1 MSIKIKLWLSI
12 LVAGGIAV
20 LAFSLILTWTSR
32 QVGEAIEQSQAMD
45 KVVKGVFE
53 LNIITN
59 DYLLYYEDRA
69 QTQWDLR
76 YASLAQLLAGARFK
90 GPEEEAMLEQITQIH
105 ADIQP
110 LFSQLL
116 TNHERQ
122 GLSEEE
128 MDLSRDLEQLLVSQ
142 LMVKTQTMVT
152 VTFQLAEAASVRVEI
167 AQRRGSYLLMA
178 VGGILLALI
187 VSIIILTS
195 NGIVARVRNLQ
206 RGTEIIA
213 AGDLDHHVEI
223 RSDDEI
229 SQLSRAFN
237 EMTHKLKE
245 SYAGLNEEITTR
257 KQAEEALQE
266 YSERLEV
273 MVEERTKELKDAQ
286 EELVRKEK
294 LAILG
299 QLAGGVGHDLRN
311 PLGAI
316 KNAAY
321 FLNMVLKEPD
331 PEVKETL
338 EILEKE
344 VGTSEAI
351 ISSLLDFARAKS
363 PTKRKI
369 SVNEIL
375 QETLSRITVPE
386 NVEVVQELDETLP
399 KSLVDPDQL
408 GQVFGNIILNGI
420 QAMTEGGQLTIKS
433 EAPAPGRVSVFI
445 TDTGVGIPEEQLEKL
460 FEPLYT
466 TRAKGIGLGLAI
478 VKTLVEGHR
487 GTIEVESEPGKG
499 STFTVKLPTGMEE
512 SKGAGEQGR

>member
-32 QVGEAIEQSQAMD
+32 QVGEAIEQSKAMD
-45 KVVKGVFE
+45 EVVKGVFE

-59 DYLLYYEDRA
+59 DYLLYHGDRA
-69 QTQWDLR
+69 QTQWGLR
-76 YASLAQLLAGARFK
+76 YASLAQLLAEARFK

-116 TNHERQ
+116 TNYERRD
-122 GLSEEE
+122 LSEEE
-128 MDLSRDLEQLLVSQ
+128 MDLSLDVEQRLVSQ
-142 LMVKTQTMVT
+142 LMVKSQTMVA
-152 VTFQLAEAASVRVEI
+152 VTFRLAEVAHARVEI

-178 VGGILLALI
+178 VGGILLALMI
-187 VSIIILTS
+187 SIIILTS
-195 NGIVARVRNLQ
+195 NSIVARVRNLQ

-213 AGDLDHHVEI
+213 AGDLDHQVEI

-237 EMTHKLKE
+237 EMTHKLKA
-245 SYAGLNEEITTR
+245 SYTGLHEEIATR
-257 KQAEEALQE
+257 KQAEEELTKHRE
-266 YSERLEV
+266 HLEELG
-273 MVEERTKELKDAQ
+273 EERTKELKDAQ

-321 FLNMVLKEPD
+321 FLNMVLEEPD

-351 ISSLLDFARAKS
+351 ISSLLDFARAK
-363 PTKRKI
+363 PPAKRKI

-386 NVEVVQELDETLP
+386 NVEVVQELDDTLP
-399 KSLVDPDQL
+399 KILADPDQL
-408 GQVFGNIILNGI
+408 GRIFGNVILNSI
-420 QAMTEGGQLTIKS
+420 QAMTEGGQLTINS
-433 EAPAPGRVSVFI
+433 ETPALGRVSVSI
-445 TDTGVGIPEEQLEKL
+445 TDTGVGIPEEQLGKL

-466 TRAKGIGLGLAI
+466 TKAKGIGLGLAI
-478 VKTLVEGHR
+478 VKTLVEGHG

-512 SKGAGEQGR
+512 S

>member
-1 MSIKIKLWLSI
+1 MSIKMKFWLSI
-12 LVAGGIAV
+12 LVAGGIAA

-32 QVGEAIEQSQAMD
+32 QVGEAIEQSKAMD
-45 KVVKGVFE
+45 EVVKGVFE

-59 DYLLYYEDRA
+59 DYLLYHGDRA
-69 QTQWDLR
+69 QTQWGLR
-76 YASLAQLLAGARFK
+76 YASLAQLLAEARFK
-90 GPEEEAMLEQITQIH
+90 DSEEQAMLEQITQIH

-116 TNHERQ
+116 TNYERR

-128 MDLSRDLEQLLVSQ
+128 IDLSLDVEQRLMSQ
-142 LMVKTQTMVT
+142 LMVKTQKMVT
-152 VTFQLAEAASVRVEI
+152 VTFRLAEAAQARVEI

-178 VGGILLALI
+178 VGGILLALMI
-187 VSIIILTS
+187 SIIILTS
-195 NGIVARVRNLQ
+195 NSIVARVRNLQ
-206 RGTEIIA
+206 RGTELIA
-213 AGDLDHHVEI
+213 AGDLDHQVDI

-237 EMTHKLKE
+237 EMTHKLKA
-245 SYAGLNEEITTR
+245 SYTGLHEEIATR
-257 KQAEEALQE
+257 KQAEEELTKHRE
-266 YSERLEV
+266 HLEEL
-273 MVEERTKELKDAQ
+273 VEERTKELKDAQ
-286 EELVRKEK
+286 EELVRNEK

-321 FLNMVLKEPD
+321 FLNMVLEEPD

-351 ISSLLDFARAKS
+351 ISSLLDFARAKP

-386 NVEVVQELDETLP
+386 NVEVVQELDDTPSKILA
-399 KSLVDPDQL
+399 DPDQL
-408 GQVFGNIILNGI
+408 GQVFGNVILNGI
-420 QAMTEGGQLTIKS
+420 QAMTEGGQLTINS
-433 EAPAPGRVSVFI
+433 EAPAPGWMSVSI
-445 TDTGVGIPEEQLEKL
+445 TDTGMGIPEEQLNKL

-466 TRAKGIGLGLAI
+466 TKAKGIGLGLAI
-478 VKTLVEGHR
+478 VKTLVEGHG

-512 SKGAGEQGR
+512 S